1 MDDKVF
7 FVINGKPLYL
17 DSYLVDFDI
26 PIFYI
31 CRDDESAKYAVMCIN
46 SHADEYIIAKTSNER
61 IKKMLENNL
70 TLYDFMAEAAKK
82 WHTIYDEDSD
92 DDKIKVLESIDDAY
106 LPQKGEFLN
115 IYNKRISDY
124 LQRINLEIRLNDLEL
139 QVQDAFQKYN
149 FVSIIKKEICSCIS
163 NEISVLPNSYDSAF
177 FVLKHC
183 DVLPAKNAAAAY

>member
-149 FVSIIKKEICSCIS
+149 FVSIIKKEIHSFSS
-163 NEISVLPNSYDSAF
+163 NETSVSSNSYDSNF